1 MDREQPG
8 NGVAHADDRPGNGV
22 AAAPQARADGLPGGA
37 VAAAAPQAEAVGR
50 VLGTQAASP
59 LSFWVGLEPGH
70 VLQLDDVVVTRRTVP
85 GHGDVLIAGIVT
97 NVEARHEGAAYD
109 SDVFLIAGGA
119 LPAAVVETAEVRVT
133 RVEPEVFVPPLPG
146 AVAYRAMDADRDQA
160 LYFDVMERR
169 VPMGLGRDGQ
179 PVYVNFDFLDG
190 TRGAHVSISGVSGVA
205 TKTSFATFLLYS
217 IFHSGVIGAESANT
231 KALIFSVKGE
241 DLLFLDHANNRLDD
255 RASAA
260 YARLGLPAR
269 PFTDVHVF
277 APPRPGDRNGVP
289 HVSAR
294 TQGVSAFYWTLAEF
308 CQEELLRFVFADADD
323 ERAQYTLLVGQVAA
337 RLRMNAEPSGDS
349 GAVLIRLPDGSPG
362 QPCRTYEDLVEL
374 IDDQLTGE
382 GTRSVWAGAQMTLGT
397 VNAFLRRLRSSI
409 RPLSPVI
416 RGDLP
421 RGRPHSISTSDAQVS
436 IVDLHNLPERAQ
448 RFVVGVV
455 LRGEFAR
462 KESSGTARPLLFVV
476 LDELNKYA
484 PREGDSPIK
493 EILLDVAERGRSLGV
508 ILIGAQQTA
517 SEVERR
523 IVANCAVKVAGRLDP
538 AEAARSEYGW
548 LTSTAR
554 DRATIAK
561 PGTMFVAQPEIPVP
575 LAVNFPFPAWATRP
589 SEAAAGPSPSAT
601 ASDPFAGL
609 AGVEDDVPPF

>member
-1 MDREQPG
+1 MIE
-8 NGVAHADDRPGNGV
+8 NGVAS
-22 AAAPQARADGLPGGA
+22 RAGLNGGA
-37 VAAAAPQAEAVGR
+37 TAAGEAVGR

-59 LSFWVGLEPGH
+59 LSFWVGVEPGR
-70 VLQLDDVVVTRRTVP
+70 VLQLDDVVVTRREVP
-85 GHGDVLIAGIVT
+85 GVGQVLVAGVVVG
-97 NVEARHEGAAYD
+97 VEARHEGAGFD
-109 SDVFLIAGGA
+109 SDVFLIADGA
-119 LPAAVVETAEVRVT
+119 LPAAVMESAEVRVT
-133 RVEPEVFVPPLPG
+133 RVEPEVFVPPVPG
-146 AVAYRAMDADRDQA
+146 AVVFKAEAGDRDQA

-169 VPMGLGRDGQ
+169 IPMGLGRDGA
-179 PVYVNFDFLDG
+179 PLYVNFDFMDG

-217 IFHSGVIGAESANT
+217 IFNSGVLDAEAANT

-241 DLLFLDHANNRLDD
+241 DLLFLDHANTRLDD
-255 RASAA
+255 AGARA
-260 YARLGLPAR
+260 YGMLGLPAK
-269 PFTDVHVF
+269 PFGSVHVF
-277 APPRPGDRNGVP
+277 APPRPGDVNGVP

-294 TQGVSAFYWTLAEF
+294 THGVGAFYWTLREF
-308 CQEELLRFVFADADD
+308 CDQELLRFAFADADD
-323 ERAQYTLLVGQVAA
+323 ERAQYSLLIGQVAA
-337 RLRMNAEPSGDS
+337 RLQSWAETAGES
-349 GAVLIRLPDGSPG
+349 GAVMVRLPDGTATPV
-362 QPCRTYEDLVEL
+362 CRTFADLV
-374 IDDQLTGE
+374 DVVADQLTDDE
-382 GTRSVWAGAQMTLGT
+382 TRSTWTGAQTPLGT
-397 VNAFLRRLRSSI
+397 VNAFLRRLRSAV
-409 RPLSPVI
+409 RPLSPII

-421 RGRPHSISTSDAQVS
+421 PGRAHSISTSDAQVS

-523 IVANCAVKVAGRLDP
+523 IVANCAVRVAGRLDP
-538 AEAARSEYGW
+538 AEATRSEYGW
-548 LTSTAR
+548 LPPAVR
-554 DRATIAK
+554 ERATIAK

-575 LAVNFPFPAWATRP
+575 LAVTFPFPAWATRP
-589 SEAAAGPSPSAT
+589 AEAGPPPAGARALTQGSRPP
-601 ASDPFAGL
+601 DPFAGL
-609 AGVEDDVPPF
+609 PGADDDIPPF

>member
-1 MDREQPG
+1 MTVNGAASREG
-8 NGVAHADDRPGNGV
+8 TA
-22 AAAPQARADGLPGGA
+22 QAE
-37 VAAAAPQAEAVGR
+37 VTAEAVGR

-59 LSFWVGLEPGH
+59 LSFWVGLEPGK
-70 VLQLDDVVVTRRTVP
+70 VVQLDDVVVTRRDVP
-85 GHGDVLIAGIVT
+85 GYGPVLVAGVVT
-97 NVEARHEGAAYD
+97 TVEARHEGAAYD
-109 SDVFLIAGGA
+109 SDVFLIADGA
-119 LPAAVVETAEVRVT
+119 LPAAVVEVAEVRVT

-146 AVAYRAMDADRDQA
+146 SKVFLASAGDRDQA
-160 LYFDVMERR
+160 LYFDVMDRR
-169 VPMGLGRDGQ
+169 IPIGMGRDGQ
-179 PVYVNFDFLDG
+179 PLYANFDFLDG

-217 IFHSGVIGAESANT
+217 IFNSGVLAGEAANT

-241 DLLFLDHANNRLDD
+241 DLLFLDHDNLRLDEKA
-255 RASAA
+255 RIA
-260 YARLGLPAR
+260 YARLGLPAK
-269 PFTDVHVF
+269 PFGSVHVF
-277 APPRPGDRNGVP
+277 APPRPGDPNGVP

-294 TQGVSAFYWTLAEF
+294 TQGVSSFFWTLTEF
-308 CQEELLRFVFADADD
+308 CEEELLRFVFADADD
-323 ERAQYTLLVGQVAA
+323 ERAGYSLLVGQVAA
-337 RLRMNAEPSGDS
+337 RLKSWAEPVGDG
-349 GAVLIRLPDGSPG
+349 GAVMVQGTA
-362 QPCRTYEDLVEL
+362 CRTFSDLVEL
-374 IDDQLTGE
+374 LSDQLQDE
-382 GTRSVWAGAQMTLGT
+382 GTRQQWTGAQTPLGT
-397 VNAFLRRLRSSI
+397 VNAFLRRLRSAV
-409 RPLSPVI
+409 RALSPIV

-421 RGRPHSISTSDAQVS
+421 FYRNHSVKTSDAQVS

-455 LRGEFAR
+455 LRGEFHR

-523 IVANCAVKVAGRLDP
+523 IVSNSAVRVAGRLDP

-548 LTSTAR
+548 LPPAVR
-554 DRATIAK
+554 ERATIAK

-575 LAVNFPFPAWATRP
+575 LAVAFPFPAWATRP
-589 SEAAAGPSPSAT
+589 AEAAAQPVKAGA
-601 ASDPFAGL
+601 DPFQGL
-609 AGVEDDVPPF
+609 PGVEEDIPPF

>member
-1 MDREQPG
+1 MTV
-8 NGVAHADDRPGNGV
+8 NG
-22 AAAPQARADGLPGGA
+22 AASRDIAG
-37 VAAAAPQAEAVGR
+37 AAAAVQVTGEVVGR

-59 LSFWVGLEPGH
+59 LSFWVGLEPGK
-70 VLQLDDVVVTRRTVP
+70 VVQLDDVVVTRREVP
-85 GHGDVLIAGIVT
+85 GHGPVLVAGVVT
-97 NVEARHEGAAYD
+97 TVEARHEGAAYD
-109 SDVFLIAGGA
+109 SDVFLIADGA
-119 LPAAVVETAEVRVT
+119 LPAAVVEVAEVRVT

-146 AVAYRAMDADRDQA
+146 SQVYLAGSGDRDQA

-169 VPMGLGRDGQ
+169 IPLGTGRDGQ
-179 PVYVNFDFLDG
+179 PLYVNFDFLDG

-217 IFHSGVIGAESANT
+217 IFNSGVLDAESANT

-241 DLLFLDHANNRLDD
+241 DLLFLDHDNTRLDQ
-255 RASAA
+255 RARDS

-269 PFTDVHVF
+269 AFGSVHVF
-277 APPRPGDRNGVP
+277 APPRPNDPNGVP

-294 TQGVSAFYWTLAEF
+294 TQGVSAFYWTLVEF

-323 ERAQYTLLVGQVAA
+323 ERAGYSLLVGQVAA
-337 RLRMNAEPSGDS
+337 RLKSWAEPVGDG
-349 GAVLIRLPDGSPG
+349 GAVRVQGTT
-362 QPCRTYEDLVEL
+362 CRTFADLVEL
-374 IDDQLTGE
+374 LSDQLQEEDSRRDWT
-382 GTRSVWAGAQMTLGT
+382 GAQTPLGT
-397 VNAFLRRLRSSI
+397 VNAFLRRLRSAV
-409 RPLSPVI
+409 RPLSPIV

-421 RGRPHSISTSDAQVS
+421 FYRSHSVGTSDAQVS

-455 LRGEFAR
+455 LRGEFHR
-462 KESSGTARPLLFVV
+462 KESSGSAKPLLFVV

-523 IVANCAVKVAGRLDP
+523 IVSNSAVRVAGRLDP

-548 LTSTAR
+548 MPPAVR
-554 DRATIAK
+554 ERATIAK

-575 LAVNFPFPAWATRP
+575 LAVAFPFPAWATRP
-589 SEAAAGPSPSAT
+589 SEAAPLSVAPHKVSADPFQGLPSA
-601 ASDPFAGL
+601 P
-609 AGVEDDVPPF
+609 EDDIPPF

>member
-1 MDREQPG
+1 MTQ
-8 NGVAHADDRPGNGV
+8 NGVAVHASGNGASV
-22 AAAPQARADGLPGGA
+22 AAE
-37 VAAAAPQAEAVGR
+37 VVGR

-59 LSFWVGLEPGH
+59 LSFWVGLEPGR
-70 VLQLDDVVVTRRTVP
+70 VLQLDDVVVTRREVP
-85 GHGDVLIAGIVT
+85 GHGPVLVAGVVT
-97 NVEARHEGAAYD
+97 GVEARHEGASFD
-109 SDVFLIAGGA
+109 SDVFLIADGA
-119 LPAAVVETAEVRVT
+119 LPAAVVECAEVRVT

-146 AVAYRAMDADRDQA
+146 APVHRAETGDRDQA
-160 LYFDVMERR
+160 LYFDVMDRR
-169 VPMGLGRDGQ
+169 IPMGLGRDHQ
-179 PVYVNFDFLDG
+179 PLYVNFDFLDG

-217 IFHSGVIGAESANT
+217 IFNSGVLEAEAANT

-241 DLLFLDHANNRLDD
+241 DLLFLDHANTRLDD
-255 RASAA
+255 PARDA
-260 YARLGLPAR
+260 YGRLGLPAR
-269 PFTDVHVF
+269 PFGSVHVF
-277 APPRPGDRNGVP
+277 APPRPGDPNGVP

-294 TQGVSAFYWTLAEF
+294 TQGVSSYYWTLQEF
-308 CQEELLRFVFADADD
+308 CAQELLRFVFADADD
-323 ERAQYTLLVGQVAA
+323 ERAQYSLLIGQVAA
-337 RLRMNAEPSGDS
+337 RLQSWARPAGDG
-349 GAVLIRLPDGSPG
+349 GAITIELPDGGSTPV
-362 QPCRTYEDLVEL
+362 CRTFADLVDV
-374 IDDQLTGE
+374 IGDQLADEDTRATWTGAP
-382 GTRSVWAGAQMTLGT
+382 TPLGT
-397 VNAFLRRLRSSI
+397 VNAFLRRLRSAV
-409 RPLSPVI
+409 RPLAPII

-421 RGRPHSISTSDAQVS
+421 PGLRRAISTSDAQVS

-523 IVANCAVKVAGRLDP
+523 IVANCAVRVAGRLDP
-538 AEAARSEYGW
+538 AEATRSEYGW
-548 LTSTAR
+548 LPPAVR
-554 DRATIAK
+554 ERATIAK

-575 LAVNFPFPAWATRP
+575 LAVTFPFPAWATRP
-589 SEAAAGPSPSAT
+589 SEAAAPARAT
-601 ASDPFAGL
+601 AVADPFAGL
-609 AGVEDDVPPF
+609 PGADDDIPPF

>member
-1 MDREQPG
+1 MTV
-8 NGVAHADDRPGNGV
+8 NG
-22 AAAPQARADGLPGGA
+22 AAASREATAEMP
-37 VAAAAPQAEAVGR
+37 AAGEVVGR

-59 LSFWVGLEPGH
+59 LSFWVGLEPGK
-70 VLQLDDVVVTRRTVP
+70 VLQLDDVVVTRREVP
-85 GHGDVLIAGIVT
+85 GYGPVLVAGVVST
-97 NVEARHEGAAYD
+97 VEARHEGAAYD
-109 SDVFLIAGGA
+109 SDVFLIADGA
-119 LPAAVVETAEVRVT
+119 LPAAVVEVAEVRVT

-146 AVAYRAMDADRDQA
+146 AKVHLARAGDRDQA

-169 VPMGLGRDGQ
+169 VPLGMGRDGQ
-179 PVYVNFDFLDG
+179 PLYVNFDFLDG

-217 IFHSGVIGAESANT
+217 IFNSGVLREESANT

-241 DLLFLDHANNRLDD
+241 DLLFLDHDNLRLDE
-255 RASAA
+255 SARGV
-260 YARLGLPAR
+260 YGRLGLPAR
-269 PFTDVHVF
+269 AFGSVHVF
-277 APPRPGDRNGVP
+277 APPRPGDPNGVP
-289 HVSAR
+289 HVAAR
-294 TQGVSAFYWTLAEF
+294 TQGVSAFYWTLVEF
-308 CQEELLRFVFADADD
+308 CAEELLRFVFADADD
-323 ERAQYTLLVGQVAA
+323 ERAGYSLLVGQVAA
-337 RLRMNAEPSGDS
+337 RLKAWAEPVGDG
-349 GAVLIRLPDGSPG
+349 GAVMVRGTA
-362 QPCRTYEDLVEL
+362 CRTFADLVEL
-374 IDDQLTGE
+374 LSDELQDEASRLEWT
-382 GTRSVWAGAQMTLGT
+382 GAQTPLGT
-397 VNAFLRRLRSSI
+397 VNAFLRRLRSAV
-409 RPLSPVI
+409 RALSPIV

-421 RGRPHSISTSDAQVS
+421 FYRAHSVSTSDAQVS

-455 LRGEFAR
+455 LRGEFHR

-523 IVANCAVKVAGRLDP
+523 IVSNSAVRVAGRLDP

-548 LTSTAR
+548 LPPAVR
-554 DRATIAK
+554 ERATIAK

-575 LAVNFPFPAWATRP
+575 LAVAFPFPAWATRP
-589 SEAAAGPSPSAT
+589 SEAAAPAT
-601 ASDPFAGL
+601 AAASEDPFKGL
-609 AGVEDDVPPF
+609 PGVEDDIPPF